1 MSSTPPTKQ
10 APGIRLASV
19 AGVPVYL
26 GPSWLILAVV
36 IIALIGPQVAESR
49 PDLGAAR
56 AYGVGLLY
64 ALLLLVA
71 VLVHEAAHAVTAR
84 AFGFPVHRVVADLW
98 GGHTALDVT
107 RARPGASALV
117 AAAGPASNGI
127 LCGIGYLAATGMEG
141 GVPRGLVHAF
151 WFLNGALALFNLL
164 PGLPLD
170 GGQIVEAIVWR
181 ATGSRARGRTAAGYA
196 GIAISIGVLWWF
208 IGRPLMAGERLQLGY
223 SGWGL
228 LIAFFLWQGARQA
241 VGWGRATRAIEGVRI
256 VQVLAPVVAVPADA
270 TVADL
275 PTGLPPVVVDS
286 TGRPVA
292 LVDAAALR
300 AVPGDA
306 LRHTSIGSI
315 AVPQPAAWVVDTDPN
330 GPLTGLLAAFAG
342 VPSGIVAVVHQG
354 RLLGVVTAARVNE
367 ALSAR

>member
-1 MSSTPPTKQ
+1 MSSAPSPKP
-10 APGIRLASV
+10 APGIRLATV

-26 GPSWLILAVV
+26 GPSWLILALV
-36 IIALIGPQVAESR
+36 IIAMIGPQVAESR
-49 PDLGAAR
+49 PDLGTAR

-64 ALLLLVA
+64 ALLLLGA
-71 VLVHEAAHAVTAR
+71 VLVHEAAHAVSAR
-84 AFGFPVHRVVADLW
+84 LFGFPVHRVVADLW

-117 AAAGPASNGI
+117 AAAGPASNAI
-127 LCGIGYLAATGMEG
+127 LSGIGFAVAGTMEG
-141 GVPRGLVHAF
+141 GVPRGLMHAF
-151 WFLNGALALFNLL
+151 GFINGMLAIFNLL

-170 GGQIVEAIVWR
+170 GGQIVEAAVWR

-196 GIAISIGVLWWF
+196 GIAIAIGVLWWF
-208 IGRPLMAGERLQLGY
+208 IGRPLMAREPLSLGY

-256 VQVLAPVVAVPADA
+256 VEVLTPVVAVPASA

-275 PTGLPPVVVDS
+275 PTGLPPVVVDA

-300 AVPGDA
+300 AVPADA
-306 LRHTSIGSI
+306 LRHTSIGAI
-315 AVPQPAAWVVDTDPN
+315 AVPQPSAWVVDTDPN
-330 GPLTGLLAAFAG
+330 APLAGLLPAFAG
-342 VPSGIVAVVHQG
+342 LPSGILAVVHQG
-354 RLLGVVTAARVNE
+354 RLFGVVTAARVNE
-367 ALSAR
+367 ALSGR